1 MIEIQSTPCSPHA
14 RESAALL
21 VLSCPVALLFTL
33 RHTQERFIEWV
44 NTHENVHW
52 VPMVEMAREFR
63 RKNKPAARAKMPSG
77 YEEHN

>member
-14 RESAALL
+14 RESAPL
-21 VLSCPVALLFTL
+21 LSCPVPVLFTL

-63 RKNKPAARAKMPSG
+63 RKNKSAAGAKMPSG
-77 YEEHN
+77 YEEHKR